1 MSSSKPSIIRPI
13 VWEPGLTPEP
23 AKDNWGGARG
33 VNAGCASHVP
43 YDVPADWVKLD
54 PEKDVG
60 VTNLGKTKNDGTKT
74 QRWVVRTKKKFGKT
88 QLMSTHAKFVAPSA
102 ARKRRNFSS
111 PPFAED

>member
-23 AKDNWGGARG
+23 AKDNRGGAR
-33 VNAGCASHVP
+33 VQAGYASHVP
-43 YDVPADWVKLD
+43 YEIPADWVKLD

-74 QRWVVRTKKKFGKT
+74 QRWVVCT
-88 QLMSTHAKFVAPSA
+88 P
-102 ARKRRNFSS
+102 RRNSGRRS
-111 PPFAED
+111 